1 MTMTLA
7 VTNDNNTPLIVP
19 RTVHLKTGFQSG
31 QKLEIKASGGV
42 ITIVPKAPPA
52 DHEYSPEQRRSV
64 DPRLRQALEEVRRGH
79 TAGPFNTA
87 DELIASL
94 KRELKKRRI
103 KKPKPRS
110 R

>member
-1 MTMTLA
+1 MTVA
-7 VTNDNNTPLIVP
+7 VTNDNNAPLIVP
-19 RTVHLKTGFQSG
+19 RAVRLKAGFKSG

-52 DHEYSPEQRRSV
+52 YDEYSPEQRRSI
-64 DPRLRQALEEVRRGH
+64 DARLRLALEEVRHGH

-87 DELIASL
+87 DEMIASL
-94 KRELKKRRI
+94 KRELKKRGA
-103 KKPKPRS
+103 KKSKLRS